1 MNANWLTPKLVAV
14 ASVLVSSVWLA
25 PPTLAG
31 GSMTHERP
39 RIAQYWDTCGQMGW
53 SEVEAF
59 ETEEFYVNICSDGDA
74 LYFVGEPKEGTEIID
89 LPVVERTETGYVA
102 ENEDFRYVLDR
113 QRLVIRQGDNPIEG
127 DRAF

>member
-1 MNANWLTPKLVAV
+1 MNVNWLTPKFVAV
-14 ASVLVSSVWLA
+14 AAILFSGAWLA
-25 PPTLAG
+25 SPVFAG
-31 GSMTHERP
+31 EGGVGENA

-53 SEVEAF
+53 SEVESF

-74 LYFVGEPKEGTEIID
+74 LYFVGEPKVGTDIID

-102 ENEDFRYVLDR
+102 ENDNSRYVLDR

-127 DRAF
+127 DRPF